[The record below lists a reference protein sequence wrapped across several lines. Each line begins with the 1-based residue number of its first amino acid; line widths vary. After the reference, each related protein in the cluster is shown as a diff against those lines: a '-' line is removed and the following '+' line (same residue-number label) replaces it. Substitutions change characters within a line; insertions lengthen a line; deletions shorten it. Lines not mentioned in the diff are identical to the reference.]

1 MNNSEMIRAHIPC
14 PDCGSSDGRT
24 EYTDHYYCFVCEKY
38 TPKKVGA
45 MGRKLAM
52 LSADDIEYKAI
63 KARGLTQDTCRK
75 YCYGI
80 TKDEFEN
87 TVQVARYFDDD
98 GIELFQKTRDK
109 AKNFTTRG
117 KKKYRFFGQ
126 NLFKGGRKLVIT
138 EGEIDCLTVSQVQG
152 NKYATVSIP
161 FGTGSAQETFKEQY
175 DYLMNFDEVIVMFD
189 MDAKGKEAV
198 QKVAG
203 ILPPNKLK
211 IAELPYKDANECLL
225 KGNPDAIIRA
235 IWDAKTYKPDGII
248 NAADL
253 KDTLFSKDTG
263 IVSYDYPFSPKLNEM
278 TQGIRK
284 GEMILLT
291 AGTGIGKSTTA
302 REIAYKLKVKDNL
315 KIGMVMLE
323 ENPKKTLRDMLSI
336 HMSKPL
342 HLLWNNEDIRK
353 EAETAFTE
361 LFGDNRLYLYDH
373 FGSIQSDNLL
383 DKIRYLIVAEK
394 CDFVVFDHISI
405 AVSGMDSGG
414 DERRTIDKL
423 MTDLRSLVEETGAGL
438 IIVSHLRKTDTKSNP
453 FEQGG
458 TISLDDLRG
467 SGSLKQLPDIIIAL
481 ERNQQAEEETEKNVL
496 KVRVLKN
503 RFTGNTGLADKIK
516 FNKSTNRLED
526 IDELEMESEQ
536 QKEQTEN
543 PF

>member
-1 MNNSEMIRAHIPC
+1 MNNSEIVRAHISC

-38 TPKKVGA
+38 TPKRVGT
-45 MGRKLAM
+45 MGRKLEM

-63 KARGLTQDTCRK
+63 KARGLTQDTCHK
-75 YCYGI
+75 FCYGI
-80 TKDEFEN
+80 SKDEFGN

-138 EGEIDCLTVSQVQG
+138 EGEIDCLTVSQVNG
-152 NKYATVSIP
+152 NKYPTVSIP
-161 FGTGSAQETFKEQY
+161 FGTGSAQETFKENY

-211 IAELPYKDANECLL
+211 IAELPYKDPNECLL

-235 IWDAKTYKPDGII
+235 IWEANVYKPDGII

-253 KDTLFSKDTG
+253 KETLFSKDTG

-302 REIAYKLKVKDNL
+302 REIVYKLKVKDNL

-353 EAETAFTE
+353 EAEAAFTE

-481 ERNQQAEEETEKNVL
+481 ERNQQAEEEDVKNVL

-526 IDELEMESEQ
+526 VDELDMESE

>member
-1 MNNSEMIRAHIPC
+1 MNNSEIVRAHISC

-38 TPKKVGA
+38 TPKRVGT
-45 MGRKLAM
+45 MGRKLEM

-63 KARGLTQDTCRK
+63 KARGLTQDTCHK
-75 YCYGI
+75 FCYGI
-80 TKDEFEN
+80 SKDEFGN

-138 EGEIDCLTVSQVQG
+138 EGEIDCLTVSQVNG
-152 NKYATVSIP
+152 NKYPTVSIP
-161 FGTGSAQETFKEQY
+161 FGTGSAQETFKENY

-211 IAELPYKDANECLL
+211 IAELPYKDPNECLL

-235 IWDAKTYKPDGII
+235 IWEANVYKPDGII

-253 KDTLFSKDTG
+253 KETLFSKDTG

-353 EAETAFTE
+353 EAEAAFTE

-481 ERNQQAEEETEKNVL
+481 ERNQQAEEEDVKNIL

-526 IDELEMESEQ
+526 VDELDMESE

>member
-1 MNNSEMIRAHIPC
+1 MNNSEIVRAHLSC

-38 TPKKVGA
+38 TTKRVGT
-45 MGRKLAM
+45 MGRKLEM

-63 KARGLTQDTCRK
+63 KARGLTQDTCHK
-75 YCYGI
+75 FCYGI
-80 TKDEFEN
+80 SKDEFGN

-138 EGEIDCLTVSQVQG
+138 EGEIDCLTVSQVNG
-152 NKYATVSIP
+152 NKYPTVSIP
-161 FGTGSAQETFKEQY
+161 FGTGSAQETFKENY

-211 IAELPYKDANECLL
+211 IAELPYKDPNECLL

-235 IWDAKTYKPDGII
+235 IWEANVYKPDGII

-253 KDTLFSKDTG
+253 KETLFSKDTG

-353 EAETAFTE
+353 EAEAAFTE

-481 ERNQQAEEETEKNVL
+481 ERNQQAEEEDVKNIL

-526 IDELEMESEQ
+526 VDELDTESE

>member
-1 MNNSEMIRAHIPC
+1 MNNSEIVRAHISC

-38 TPKKVGA
+38 TPKRVGT
-45 MGRKLAM
+45 MGRKLEM

-75 YCYGI
+75 FCYGI
-80 TKDEFEN
+80 SKDEFGN

-138 EGEIDCLTVSQVQG
+138 EGEIDCLTVSQVNG
-152 NKYATVSIP
+152 NKYPTVSIP
-161 FGTGSAQETFKEQY
+161 FGTGSAQETFKENY

-211 IAELPYKDANECLL
+211 IAELPYKDPNECLL

-235 IWDAKTYKPDGII
+235 IWEANVYKPDGII

-253 KDTLFSKDTG
+253 KETLFSKDTG

-353 EAETAFTE
+353 EAEAAFTE

-481 ERNQQAEEETEKNVL
+481 ERNQQAEEEDVKNIL

-526 IDELEMESEQ
+526 VDELDMESE